1 MCLSEYSVIT
11 KTGVIFM
18 FTIDE
23 KKWLALVLR
32 DTFQDGADVADENI
46 QLYES
51 IMSKLED

>member
-1 MCLSEYSVIT
+1 
-11 KTGVIFM
+11 M